1 MWGISQPK
9 VLGLVCLLSK
19 KKKKLL
25 IKIKNVI
32 KALRDASKNRAL
44 IPEEYPDI
52 YYWWSCESPQ

>member
-19 KKKKLL
+19 NKKKLL

-32 KALRDASKNRAL
+32 KALRDASKNRAW
-44 IPEEYPDI
+44 IPDEYPGV
-52 YYWWSCESPQ
+52 YYCESPQ